1 MIDRLVMV
9 AVVFGVARVLYA
21 RLTIAQRACL
31 RRSRQH
37 RRLADWYANAARRCR
52 RQVQLNS
59 SRAEL
64 ASGVRARAFHR
75 RRSEMLYLDAAR
87 LEIVSRRLSIGARF
101 WEFMA

>member
-9 AVVFGVARVLYA
+9 AVVFGVALVLYA
-21 RLTIAQRACL
+21 RITIAQRACL
-31 RRSRQH
+31 RRSRRH
-37 RRLADWYANAARRCR
+37 RRYADWYTNAARRCR
-52 RQVQLNS
+52 RQVELNA

-75 RRSEMLYLDAAR
+75 RRSEMLPLDAAR
-87 LEIVSRRLSIGARF
+87 LEVVSSRHSMRARF